1 MTLQF
6 DATPDELK
14 LFLDE
19 AEEHL
24 QTLDEG
30 LLRLEREGDDPETLQ
45 AIFRAAHTL
54 KGSSGAIGHTK
65 MLRLTHTME
74 NVLDQLRNGRL
85 AVSSPLID
93 ALLQS
98 LDTLRLLNHQV
109 RTLEDTGI
117 DILPT
122 IALLEAI
129 SSGHAAPAAAER
141 AASSVPAAPRWELSA
156 EEEQALQA
164 AMTAGG
170 QAYAIAL
177 AIDTS
182 SGLQAARAL
191 QVLLELGDIGHVIH
205 AEPNQEAIEQQQV
218 GDRLRVL
225 AVTQWEEPLIR
236 GLLSHIGDVSEIT
249 ITAYQPD
256 AAAIP
261 AAAGAPAAPA
271 LTSTPAPLSPTGPA
285 PLPPTSPAPAA
296 AAAATAVADPPAG
309 PRPAVTP
316 TQPAKTVRMDVARLD
331 RLMNLV
337 GELVIDRTRLL
348 QLGASLEQRYAD
360 DPFVDQLAQ
369 ASLHVGRI
377 TDQLQEEIMKG
388 RMLPIESVLNKFPR
402 LVRDL
407 AAKMNKKVNLVIS
420 GQETELDRSVLEAIS
435 DPLIHLVR
443 NAVDHG
449 LETPEERVAAGKPA
463 EGELLLAAQHAEN
476 QILITIRDDGRGIDP
491 EKIKAAA
498 VRKGIITAETAER
511 LSPADAID
519 LIFTPGFST
528 AAQLSDISGRG
539 VGMDIVRTNIE
550 KLNGSIQVTSTV
562 GRGTTF
568 AVRLPLTLAI
578 IQALL
583 VQVQRQTYAIPIA
596 AVVETLRIGAAAI
609 QTIQRQE
616 AILLREQILPL
627 LRLNTYF
634 DPDGAPPD
642 HTTGLFVVAV
652 RSGDG
657 QVGMVVD
664 RLIGEQEIVI
674 KPLGRFIGDVPGLS
688 GATILGDGGVA
699 LILDIPNLV
708 KHAVGARHGG

>member
-129 SSGHAAPAAAER
+129 SSGRGAPAAAER
-141 AASSVPAAPRWELSA
+141 AAPSAPAAPRWELSA
-156 EEEQALQA
+156 EEEQALHA

-191 QVLLELGDIGHVIH
+191 QVLLELGDIGHVVH

-249 ITAYQPD
+249 ITAYQPG
-256 AAAIP
+256 AAATPAAVAPVAMAAP
-261 AAAGAPAAPA
+261 AAAPARAASAPLPPAGFAPAAP
-271 LTSTPAPLSPTGPA
+271 
-285 PLPPTSPAPAA
+285 
-296 AAAATAVADPPAG
+296 AAATAVADPPADR
-309 PRPAVTP
+309 RPAAAPPPQP
-316 TQPAKTVRMDVARLD
+316 TKTVRMDVARLD

-360 DPFVDQLAQ
+360 DPFVDQLAE

-449 LETPEERVAAGKPA
+449 LETPEERVAAGKPP

-491 EKIKAAA
+491 DTIKAAA
-498 VRKGIITAETAER
+498 VRKGIITTETAER

-568 AVRLPLTLAI
+568 AMRLPLTLAI

-596 AVVETLRIGAAAI
+596 AVVETVRIGAAAI

-627 LRLNTYF
+627 LRLDTYF

-642 HTTGLFVVAV
+642 RSTGLFVVAV

-708 KHAVGARHGG
+708 KHAVGARRGG